1 MCNINN
7 SVNDYKT
14 KKLKSKEFEKLITGR
29 IGFSRAIE
37 IQDCARVLSFITDK
51 DFEKHK
57 VWRMFTCKHPFCPTC
72 VWRKARKDAMKI
84 ATIMKWIER
93 EHNKDFIL
101 LTLTYKRVPGNE
113 LSDTIDK
120 FQTAFNRMFNR
131 KRIKE
136 ISKGYVKKLEITYD
150 NNKKITKEMYKRKKK
165 YYDNQGLKVGMEN
178 ENYDTYHVHY
188 HVLVAVNKSYFKK
201 KNLYLRNDEWLDYWR
216 RAMKDDSITQ
226 VDVRKLKNDNGSGA
240 KEVAKYTAKDSD
252 YLVNQDVFDTFRT
265 ALHRR
270 RRIVYSGLFREGAEL
285 YETGELDYLLEKDE
299 TIYEWLV
306 NYFWQNDEYNKGEIR
321 ALTDDEK
328 AEIFGQKIK
337 ENTEDTRD

>member
-1 MCNINN
+1 MSQILN
-7 SVNDYKT
+7 SVSNYKA
-14 KKLKSKEFEKLITGR
+14 KKMKSKEFEKLIAGR
-29 IGFSRAIE
+29 VGFSRAIE

-51 DFEKHK
+51 EFEKHK

-72 VWRKARKDAMKI
+72 LWRKARKDAMKI
-84 ATIMKWIER
+84 STIMKWIEQECR
-93 EHNKDFIL
+93 KEFIL
-101 LTLTYKRVPGNE
+101 LTLTYKRVLGSE

-120 FQTAFNRMFNR
+120 FQQAFNRMFNR
-131 KRIKE
+131 QRVKS

-150 NNKKITKEMYKRKKK
+150 NNKKITKEMYERKKK
-165 YYDNQGLKVGMEN
+165 YYDNQGLEIGMEN

-188 HVLVAVNKSYFKK
+188 HVLIAVNKSYFRDSKV
-201 KNLYLRNDEWLDYWR
+201 YMSRADWLEYWQ

-299 TIYEWLV
+299 TEYEWLV
-306 NYFWQNDEYNKGEIR
+306 KYFWDNAEYQKGEIR

-328 AEIFGQKIK
+328 AEIFGEKIDEK
-337 ENTEDTRD
+337 DVE